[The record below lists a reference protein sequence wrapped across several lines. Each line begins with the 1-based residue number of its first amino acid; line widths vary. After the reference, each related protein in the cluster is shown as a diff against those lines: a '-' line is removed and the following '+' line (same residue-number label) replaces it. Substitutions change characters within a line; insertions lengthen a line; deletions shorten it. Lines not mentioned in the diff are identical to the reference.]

1 MAYKITH
8 FGDIALPQVM
18 FAEDMSTAAVA
29 STVRQAAGA
38 AFDWRGAAR
47 QWPTYQ
53 QLAIRAHYSGEALYL
68 IDESSND
75 LVDEA
80 GNNLIAGEA
89 TTILRNQID
98 DFAAMVG
105 RSAALWRER
114 LDDGARQWRTAR
126 LLQVRPRQSPEQWS
140 ADVAEVEATFEAANG
155 GWRSAAAV
163 TAAST
168 LAANVPRT
176 LIIAPGGN
184 IEVRDAILTVTA
196 SATITSITVTAA
208 ALGVALAWTG
218 SLTSGQTLTIDCGA
232 QTVRRGTVNQYS
244 GFSLSAG
251 HTARGWLPLGNGNNI
266 ITVTA
271 NNSASAVSISA
282 FGLYA

>member
-8 FGDIALPQVM
+8 FGDIALPKVM
-18 FAEDMSTAAVA
+18 FQEDMGTAASA
-29 STVRQAAGA
+29 SMVRQAAGA
-38 AFDWRGAAR
+38 AFDWRGTAR

-53 QLAIRAHYSGEALYL
+53 QLAIRAHYSGDIFYL
-68 IDESSND
+68 IDEAVND

-89 TTILRNQID
+89 TAILRNQID
-98 DFAAMVG
+98 DFAGMVG

-114 LDDGARQWRTAR
+114 DDGTRQWRTAR
-126 LLQVRPRQSPEQWS
+126 LLKVTPRQSIEQWS
-140 ADVAEVEATFEAANG
+140 ADVAEIEATFEAANG

-163 TAAST
+163 TVSST
-168 LAANVPRT
+168 LAANVPCT

-184 IEVRDAILTVTA
+184 IEVRDAIITVTA
-196 SATITSITVTAA
+196 SATITGITVTAPA
-208 ALGVALAWTG
+208 VGVALAWTG

-244 GFSLSAG
+244 GFSLAAG

-271 NNSASAVSISA
+271 NNNASEVRISA